1 MQYSMI
7 PWHVFM
13 NALAEQRRAPA
24 KNWLD
29 RWRFTND
36 GVFMAH
42 ELSEGKHGFH
52 LTDGSITDSGNQE
65 PLVN

>member
-1 MQYSMI
+1 MQTTMI

-13 NALAEQRRAPA
+13 NALEQQHFPQM

-36 GVFMAH
+36 GVFMAR
-42 ELSEGKHGFH
+42 
-52 LTDGSITDSGNQE
+52 DGNDRAAPGYSTTGDE
-65 PLVN
+65 RVVN